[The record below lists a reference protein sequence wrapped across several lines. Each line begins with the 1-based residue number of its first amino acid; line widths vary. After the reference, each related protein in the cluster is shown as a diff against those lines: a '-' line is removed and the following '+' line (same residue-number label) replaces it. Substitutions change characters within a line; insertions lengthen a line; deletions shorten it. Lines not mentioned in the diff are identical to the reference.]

1 MQGSLFFTVRAA
13 DSAFPVESATIVV
26 TGPDGEV
33 LGDEAVSAGNGSV
46 SRNFLINAPDPALSL
61 SPGEAMPYAT
71 CEAIVSAPDFH
82 TFHVKGIQIF
92 GGERCVVPLEMIP
105 MNQGEDEVLEYTIPM
120 HSLRNPTE
128 RRILAPSP
136 DLRVLR
142 QVYIPEEITVHL
154 GAPNASAAN
163 VTVPFVDYIKN
174 VASSEVYPT
183 WPEES
188 LKANILCQISLAL
201 NRIFTEWYPSRGYN
215 FNITNSTAYDQYF
228 VYGRNVFDSISA
240 VVDQI
245 FNQYIRRPGRVEPF
259 FAEYCNGSTVSC
271 PGLSQWGSV
280 SLANA
285 GKSALEILE
294 FYYGN
299 VEIAET
305 RNIRAIESSYPGTP
319 LRIGSSGQAVRSIQ
333 RQLNRIRENYPGI
346 PAISPE
352 DGVYGAQTENAVR
365 AFQKTFNLTQDGVVG
380 ESTWYRISYI
390 YVAVKKLAELASEG
404 ENPQYDNDSYP
415 GLLRLGD
422 AGEGVENLQ
431 FYLKTLAAYNPFLA
445 PLQVDGVFGPATEN
459 AVKAFQ
465 RTYSLT
471 QDGIVGEITW
481 DRIVQA
487 YQDVL
492 NEPEIATR
500 PYPGTLL
507 RIGSS
512 GSDVRYEQTLLN
524 RIRPV
529 FATVGALEEDGVFG
543 SRMRSSVAEFQSLFG
558 LSADGIIGQDTWDG
572 LNSVFEAVQLGCLD
586 EGDTQTGRI
595 LRYGSQGSDVSRL
608 QRNLNSVGTVLA
620 PIPTLKVDG
629 AFGRSTEEAVK
640 IFQRIF
646 GLSPDGVV
654 GDLTRTRL
662 YDVTGAIET
671 GCLTPVRRSAS
682 RAVNAPAAA
691 EETVSWKKAFLSQ
704 RSPEEKGER
713 APITAPGEG
722 DARSLRDALRQ
733 KGYLKDSGSETSL
746 FAPSLKKALAAFQR
760 ATGLPVT
767 GVADEGTLQ
776 ALFQKE

>member
-13 DSAFPVESATIVV
+13 DSAFPVESATIVI
-26 TGPDGEV
+26 TSPEGEV
-33 LGDEAVSAGNGSV
+33 LGEEAVSAENGSV
-46 SRNFLINAPDPALSL
+46 SRNFLIDAPDPTLSL
-61 SPGEAMPYAT
+61 SPGEDTPYAT
-71 CEAIVSAPDFH
+71 CDAIVSAQDFH

-92 GGERCVVPLEMIP
+92 GGERCVLPLEMIP
-105 MNQGEDEVLEYTIPM
+105 MNRDEEEVVEFTIPA
-120 HSLRNPTE
+120 HNLCDPQE
-128 RRILAPSP
+128 KHVIAPPP
-136 DLRVLR
+136 DLRILR
-142 QVYIPEEITVHL
+142 QVFIPEQITVHL

-174 VASSEVYPT
+174 VASSEIYPT

-228 VYGRNVFDSISA
+228 VYGRNIFDNVAEI
-240 VVDQI
+240 VDQI

-285 GKSALEILE
+285 GRSAREILE

-299 VEIAET
+299 VEIVET
-305 RNIRAIESSYPGTP
+305 RNIRAIESSYPGSP
-319 LRIGSSGQAVRSIQ
+319 LRTGSSGQAVRSIQ

-352 DGVYGAQTENAVR
+352 DGVYGAQTESAVR

-422 AGEGVENLQ
+422 TGNSVENLQ
-431 FYLKTLAAYNPFLA
+431 FYLKTIAAYNPFLA
-445 PLQVDGVFGPATEN
+445 PLEVDGVFGPATEN
-459 AVKAFQ
+459 AVLAFQ
-465 RTYSLT
+465 RTYSLA
-471 QDGIVGEITW
+471 QDGIVGEVTW
-481 DRIVQA
+481 DRIVKA

-492 NEPEIATR
+492 NEEEIATR

-529 FATVGALEEDGVFG
+529 FATVGALETDGVFG
-543 SRMRSSVAEFQSLFG
+543 SRMRASVVEFQSLFG
-558 LSADGIIGQDTWDG
+558 LSADGIIGRDTWNE
-572 LNSVFEAVQLGCLD
+572 LNRVFEAVQAGCLD
-586 EGDTQTGRI
+586 RGETQTGRI
-595 LRYGSQGSDVSRL
+595 LRYGSQGSDVSQL
-608 QRNLNSVGTVLA
+608 QRQLNLAGTVLA

-640 IFQRIF
+640 VFQKIF

-654 GDLTRTRL
+654 GNLTRTRL

-671 GCLTPVRRSAS
+671 GCLSPGRTS
-682 RAVNAPAAA
+682 RARAAVREAAP

-704 RSPEEKGER
+704 DEPRPEDAPFAVAGEQETR
-713 APITAPGEG
+713 RMKE
-722 DARSLRDALRQ
+722 ALKQ
-733 KGYLKDSGSETSL
+733 KGFLSPGILGEKSL
-746 FAPSLKKALAAFQR
+746 FAPSLKKALTAFQR
-760 ATGLPVT
+760 AKGLPVT
-767 GVADEGTLQ
+767 GVADEKTLK
-776 ALFQKE
+776 ALYEEE